1 MQRKRN
7 IQLLFALGYLIAT
20 IVLVW
25 FFFNRKEEEIVD
37 KNIFR
42 VEDLKQID
50 KIILT
55 KNKQAIEL
63 KFDGARWKVNNQL
76 ADRSMIDVLFATLQQ
91 SEPKRAVTESLQD
104 SISTLLKTEGVKVSL
119 YSADDL
125 QKEFFAGGNPN
136 KTQAY
141 FKNPSDDESYV
152 VVIPGYRVYTSGI
165 FELEENG
172 WKDKYVFNFN
182 WKNFQTLKSV
192 VPGFPKSDFEIGM
205 GKTYFEVK
213 GLVSVDT
220 TKLNDYLDAISFL
233 TVDQFINKEE
243 VTSYDSLVSGKP
255 FLELQ
260 VSDVSGKNYSLSLY
274 ETGNKTYVLG
284 IIQGSQPAFFDK
296 RKIAGILK
304 KRDWF
309 TKN

>member
-20 IVLVW
+20 TVLVW
-25 FFFNRKEEEIVD
+25 FFFNRKREDVVD
-37 KNIFR
+37 KNIFK

-50 KIILT
+50 KIVLT
-55 KNKQAIEL
+55 KNEKPIEL
-63 KFDGARWKVNNQL
+63 KFDGARWRVNNQL

-91 SEPKRAVTESLQD
+91 AEPKRAVSEAVED
-104 SISTLLKTEGVKVSL
+104 SINALLKDEGVKVSL

-125 QKEFFAGGNPN
+125 QKEFLAGGNTK

-141 FKNPSDDESYV
+141 FKSPGEDESYV

-165 FELEENG
+165 FELEESG

-192 VPGFPKSDFEIGM
+192 TPGFPKNDFEIGM

-213 GLVSVDT
+213 GLTAVDT

-243 VTSYDSLVSGKP
+243 VKGYDSLITGEA

-260 VSDVSGKNYSLSLY
+260 VSDVSGKIYSLSFY
-274 ETGNKTYVLG
+274 ETGDKTNVLG

-309 TKN
+309 IKN

>member
-20 IVLVW
+20 TILVW
-25 FFFNRKEEEIVD
+25 FFFNRKVEEAVD
-37 KNIFR
+37 KNIFK

-55 KNKQAIEL
+55 KNEQPIEL

-91 SEPKRAVTESLQD
+91 AEPKRAVSEAVQD
-104 SISTLLKTEGVKVSL
+104 SITALLKDEGVKVSL
-119 YSADDL
+119 YSGDDL
-125 QKEFFAGGNPN
+125 QKEFLAGGNTN

-141 FKNPSDDESYV
+141 FKNLSEEESYL

-172 WKDKYVFNFN
+172 WKDKHVFNFN
-182 WKNFQTLKSV
+182 WKNFQTLKSI
-192 VPGFPKSDFEIGM
+192 VPDFPKNDFEIGM

-213 GLVSVDT
+213 GLTSIDT

-243 VTSYDSLVSGKP
+243 VTGYDSLINGKA

-260 VSDVSGKNYSLSLY
+260 VSDVSGKIYSLSFY
-274 ETGNKTYVLG
+274 ETGNKTNVLG

-296 RKIAGILK
+296 RKLAGILK

-309 TKN
+309 IKN

>member
-20 IVLVW
+20 TVLVW
-25 FFFNRKEEEIVD
+25 FFFNRKVEEVGD
-37 KNIFR
+37 KNIFK

-55 KNKQAIEL
+55 KNERPIEL

-91 SEPKRAVTESLQD
+91 AEPKRAVNESIQD
-104 SISTLLKTEGVKVSL
+104 SINTILKNEGVHVSL
-119 YSADDL
+119 YTTDEL
-125 QKEFFAGGNPN
+125 QKEFVAGGNVN

-141 FKNPSDDESYV
+141 FKNPADDESYV

-182 WKNFQTLKSV
+182 WKNFQTLKST
-192 VPGFPKSDFEIGM
+192 VPDFPKNDFEIGM
-205 GKTYFEVK
+205 GKSYFEVK
-213 GLVSVDT
+213 GMNSVDT

-243 VTSYDSLVSGKP
+243 VTGYDSLINGKA

-260 VSDVSGKNYSLSLY
+260 VSDVSGKVYSLLLY
-274 ETGNKTYVLG
+274 ETGNKTNVLG
-284 IIQGSQPAFFDK
+284 MVQGSQPAFFDK

-309 TKN
+309 IKN

>member
-20 IVLVW
+20 TVLVW
-25 FFFNRKEEEIVD
+25 FFFNRKEEEVVD

-55 KNKQAIEL
+55 KNEQDIEL

-91 SEPKRAVTESLQD
+91 AEPKRAVSESLQD
-104 SISTLLKTEGVKVSL
+104 SINTLLQEEGVKIRL
-119 YSADDL
+119 YNADGL
-125 QKEFFAGGNPN
+125 QKEFLAGGNTN

-141 FKNPSDDESYV
+141 FKNPGEDESYV

-165 FELEENG
+165 FELEESG

-182 WKNFQTLKSV
+182 WKNFQALKSST
-192 VPGFPKSDFEIGM
+192 PGFPKNDFEIGM
-205 GKTYFEVK
+205 GKTYFEVR
-213 GLVSVDT
+213 GLAAVDT

-233 TVDQFINKEE
+233 TVDQFITKEE
-243 VTSYDSLVSGKP
+243 VENYDSLIKGKP
-255 FLELQ
+255 FLDLQ
-260 VSDVSGKNYSLSLY
+260 VSDVSGKIYSLSLY
-274 ETGNKTYVLG
+274 EPGYKTYVLG

-296 RKIAGILK
+296 RKIAAILK
-304 KRDWF
+304 KRGWF
-309 TKN
+309 IKN